1 MKLQSLVIAAALH
14 ACESLTMTAELDSEM
29 RCYRRLLDILYKDL
43 VTNED
48 ICRKIRTAVGEY
60 EEILILVRK
69 NGNLGDLISSQ
80 GLLA

>member
-1 MKLQSLVIAAALH
+1 MKLQSFVIATVLH

-29 RCYRRLLDILYKDL
+29 RCYRSFLDILYKDL

-48 ICRKIRTAVGEY
+48 IRRKIRAAVGEY
-60 EEILILVRK
+60 DEILILVRK
-69 NGNLGDLISSQ
+69 NGNLGDLITSQ